1 MTKMMMAMTAA
12 MTTAMT
18 KQMKVRKT
26 AGLDV
31 ANRMDNNAL
40 VTDTFLL
47 TYSAAFAFDVV
58 ARVAAH
64 VATEVESMTQY
75 QLLLQSLLLRAW
87 NCIF

>member
-18 KQMKVRKT
+18 KQTKVRKT

-31 ANRMDNNAL
+31 ANRMDNNVL

-47 TYSAAFAFDVV
+47 KCSAAVV
-58 ARVAAH
+58 RVAAH
-64 VATEVESMTQY
+64 VATEVESMTKY

-87 NCIF
+87 NYIF